1 MGEFYN
7 QLVVK
12 VASNHELFY
21 DFLSDTLPMGFEE
34 TDKGFVIR
42 SEDNLDVIAW
52 GIEQFKEA
60 LQKALH
66 STIILDMIPSKEKN
80 EDWIKKYQDSITPIT
95 INQFYIHPSWV
106 MPKEGAINIA
116 IDPALSFGT
125 GHHPTTAS
133 CVTAIAKYIK
143 PSNLMLDVG
152 CGSGILGIC
161 ALKLGA
167 KVDSCDTDKVSV
179 ENTHKNAVLN
189 NVTHDNIWHGS
200 VSSAARHYD
209 VVVANIVADVLEL
222 IAGDLISSV
231 KTDGIL
237 IISGILNKYKQQV
250 LQAYSACKIVEIIE
264 QDEWITII
272 LQKDS

>member
-95 INQFYIHPSWV
+95 INLW
-106 MPKEGAINIA
+106 NR
-116 IDPALSFGT
+116 
-125 GHHPTTAS
+125 AS
-133 CVTAIAKYIK
+133 SYH
-143 PSNLMLDVG
+143 